1 MLKRFVSIIL
11 LVLYIFSSVPVTAQ
25 SYSETNL
32 CYEGFS
38 QYGEND
44 TNIES
49 LTLMSGTDTRV
60 LTDENDKVLFSRA
73 YGDSVLFKAE
83 LGKSNSNETV
93 VSANV
98 KFDGEFTTGKLF
110 TAVYSDKKVNFI
122 SIHEDGTLRVAD
134 NTIIGGVSRGRYQL
148 LTVSINWGKQLF
160 SVYINQ
166 KCVANKLQLPDSSLK
181 NSPTAFEFQLNY
193 NGLKES
199 TIYIDDIWAY
209 EGNELPWNKKRPRQS
224 VSTEIFEFTP
234 TTELSQEIQI
244 ISDLEFNSATTGVST
259 AIVGGQIDRVTDS
272 EGNGILHIIA
282 DDKVNSSSYFDMGL
296 SDVEEYP
303 KHVVD
308 MRIKVNSLSG
318 SSSFNILDSKNST
331 GTWRLGYSIKGTG
344 AISLRSGVGTVG
356 ILNVGEWNR
365 LSVVYSIYSGIAD
378 VYVNGSL
385 TGTHTI
391 PDNFF
396 PNVFRFDAISDIG
409 SNLNVEFDW
418 IRMYSGSNLMG
429 DEIFDVDIPQSG
441 DDSQNSDSSYSI
453 MDPVDSLAK
462 ALDDKYVFMTGNNTM
477 YLNGS
482 KTTIGDNESRIMNIS
497 GTLMIPLDILNS
509 IDNDAWIYDSSVSEI
524 TFGEYKFR
532 LNEKKY
538 TKSGV
543 EDELSSPVVTQ
554 NETVY
559 FPLRSIFEKVYG
571 KKVDWDNRGFAVVS
585 DSGIEVR
592 EDYYYLDHHKT
603 WSPAD
608 LIYRFM
614 QFDNPSGADII
625 TDVSEKHPNNAHP
638 RVWWTTDAMKYIL
651 NKSDNDGEWKGAYN
665 EAIASANG
673 HLKRDF
679 SSLYTASDQEK
690 QNAVARD
697 FQPVMESLATAYLL
711 SGDEQ
716 YAEKAVE
723 MMKGFCSWDSLGFKV
738 SNLTTGHWAA
748 AMGIGYDTFYNY
760 MNRTTQGQA
769 DLKYIRESIK
779 RLTFDEHIEM
789 YKKEAGQH
797 WIDINDNF
805 AGVVGGGY
813 MMLLLAVCDE
823 EDLREECEYL
833 LPNVLKTLYS
843 AAELYYPNGGYFEG
857 VPYSTYMLGNFV
869 KGLDAMFEC
878 CGTDYGL
885 GSVPGFTRAGDYF
898 TYLQTSKGCFNFH
911 DALPLYSNNPVR
923 EFIGYRYNDPVQAEM
938 GRRHK
943 LLAHAKYDLRSLYYY
958 SKAVVDKG
966 LENMDLS
973 GEDLDRYFYSS
984 ESGAFR
990 STFEET
996 DPTFV
1001 GFHGGW
1007 TNVAHDML
1015 DLGEF
1020 VFESDGIVWASDYGG
1035 DDYSLPDYFRL
1046 HGYYLYRKRPEGEN
1060 CLVINPQVD
1069 PKNYYGQ
1076 KLKAFAQLID
1086 LEMNKPKGAKAAF
1099 DLTDA
1104 YSRDVTKYIRGYY
1117 FGDDRST
1124 LVVQDELSLK
1134 SSSEVYWFMQT
1145 PAEIEI
1151 VDNSKAILRKDGK
1164 TLQVEVVCSVPGY
1177 ELKAM
1182 EASPLPSTPV
1192 VEGQNPNTG
1201 YSRLAVH
1208 YPDVTGD
1215 IYISVKLSPE
1225 GDYIYKPHKYTPIK
1239 DWTIPD
1245 GNVKKKPQFTSVN
1258 INGKLVESFMPGS
1271 RSYIVELP
1279 YGTTDVPV
1287 VSATSDMGTVTVS
1300 QAETLADSAVIK
1312 IQADGFKD
1320 IECKVTFNVSTDR
1333 PIYITNQLSTE
1344 LPYVGTPNNLI
1355 RPVAASGYSIPQ
1367 EENGPDKILDGNM
1380 ETRYAQNGTG
1390 MWFEFDLGE
1399 VMDIS
1404 GVAIAFY
1411 DGKLRQT
1418 KFELLYSE
1426 DGTNFKRVFD
1436 GMSTGKTNDYDTLAI
1451 PGKVR
1456 YIRLVGNGNTAGSA
1470 WNSITEFR
1478 AYK

>member
-1 MLKRFVSIIL
+1 MIKRKIWLICLFVFF
-11 LVLYIFSSVPVTAQ
+11 VLIKCGVCNASSELINNWEFNTDDINIVKVI
-25 SYSETNL
+25 S
-32 CYEGFS
+32 G
-38 QYGEND
+38 GE
-44 TNIES
+44 IE
-49 LTLMSGTDTRV
+49 RV
-60 LTDENDKVLFSRA
+60 D
-73 YGDSVLFKAE
+73 
-83 LGKSNSNETV
+83 SNE
-93 VSANV
+93 
-98 KFDGEFTTGKLF
+98 KGF
-110 TAVYSDKKVNFI
+110 
-122 SIHEDGTLRVAD
+122 
-134 NTIIGGVSRGRYQL
+134 
-148 LTVSINWGKQLF
+148 
-160 SVYINQ
+160 
-166 KCVANKLQLPDSSLK
+166 LQL
-181 NSPTAFEFQLNY
+181 TADE
-193 NGLKES
+193 
-199 TIYIDDIWAY
+199 DIKA
-209 EGNELPWNKKRPRQS
+209 
-224 VSTEIFEFTP
+224 
-234 TTELSQEIQI
+234 
-244 ISDLEFNSATTGVST
+244 A
-259 AIVGGQIDRVTDS
+259 
-272 EGNGILHIIA
+272 
-282 DDKVNSSSYFDMGL
+282 SYFDIKL
-296 SDVEEYP
+296 SDMEKYSSYVI
-303 KHVVD
+303 D
-308 MRIKVNSLSG
+308 MNIKINSLSG
-318 SSSFNILDSKNST
+318 SSSFNILDSKNT
-331 GTWRLGYSIKGTG
+331 VGTWRLGYSIKNTG
-344 AISLRSGVGTVG
+344 EIMSRSGFGKVSE
-356 ILNVGEWNR
+356 IMIGEYNR
-365 LSVVYSIYSGIAD
+365 VSVVYDNDSDIAYI
-378 VYVNGSL
+378 YVNGIL
-385 TGTHTI
+385 IYNHDI
-391 PDNFF
+391 PDDYY
-396 PNVFRFDAISDIG
+396 PSIFRFDAISEIG
-409 SNLNVEFDW
+409 GVLNVEIDW
-418 IRMYSGSNLMG
+418 IRLYSGTTLLEEEELLWGNLLT
-429 DEIFDVDIPQSG
+429 V
-441 DDSQNSDSSYSI
+441 
-453 MDPVDSLAK
+453 MDHPALLAE
-462 ALDDKYVFMTGNNTM
+462 ALDDKYVFMPGNNTM

-532 LNEKKY
+532 LNDKKY
-538 TKSGV
+538 IKSGV

-625 TDVSEKHPNNAHP
+625 ADVSEKHPNKAHP

-679 SSLYTASDQEK
+679 SSLYTASEQEK
-690 QNAVARD
+690 QNAVSRD

-966 LENMDLS
+966 LENIDLS
-973 GEDLDRYFYSS
+973 GVDLDRYFYGS

-996 DPTFV
+996 NPTFV
-1001 GFHGGW
+1001 GFHGGR
-1007 TNVAHDML
+1007 TNIAHDML
-1015 DLGEF
+1015 DTGEF
-1020 VFESDGIVWASDYGG
+1020 VFEADGVVWAIDLGG
-1035 DDYSLPDYFRL
+1035 DDYSLPSYFLRD
-1046 HGYYLYRKRPEGEN
+1046 GYRIYRKRTEGEN
-1060 CLVINPQVD
+1060 CLVINPSELTD
-1069 PKNYYGQ
+1069 SDGTEYYGQ
-1076 KLKAFAQLID
+1076 ALGEAAEIIAFESASS
-1086 LEMNKPKGAKAAF
+1086 GAMSVY
-1099 DLTDA
+1099 DLTEL
-1104 YSRDVTKYIRGYY
+1104 YKRDVNSYKRGYY
-1117 FGDDRST
+1117 FGDNRHS
-1124 LVVQDELSLK
+1124 LIIQDEVSLK
-1134 SSSEVYWFMQT
+1134 ESSELYWFMHTMADIQ
-1145 PAEIEI
+1145 II
-1151 VDNSKAILRKDGK
+1151 DNNTAILTQDGK
-1164 TLQVEVVCSVPGY
+1164 KLRA
-1177 ELKAM
+1177 ELYCDAVSYKLLAM
-1182 EASPLPSTPV
+1182 EAKPLPGSPV
-1192 VEGQNPNTG
+1192 IEGQNENEGVTK
-1201 YSRLAVH
+1201 LAVH
-1208 YPDVTGD
+1208 IEDARENVT
-1215 IYISVKLSPE
+1215 ISVKLSPLNNYYNPTE
-1225 GDYIYKPHKYTPIK
+1225 LKSIPISEWEIPSEDIQVDSVIENIIIDPFGILTADVQLPYNCSDIALYIDGYKIADLDNAPAGYVHPIVPIRTGII
-1239 DWTIPD
+1239 DSGLHTIKLVTVSNDGTVQSDTEVAHIPNYQKKTHLSQLPLPD
-1245 GNVKKKPQFTSVN
+1245 KVSVISGNVKFGVTTSGYHTVSNSVEDGYRIVKQENVDDIPDCYARIYAKPVN
-1258 INGKLVESFMPGS
+1258 KWINGVISLETTLRFSNSDASLNLCLIDNESYKLNKKIIDLGNIINYGITKVNEELNIKVLVDIDNDLYSIIINDVIVVGKTLLPDLSSVENMFF
-1271 RSYIVELP
+1271 EL
-1279 YGTTDVPV
+1279 TDSTPV
-1287 VSATSDMGTVTVS
+1287 GTVLTIS
-1300 QAETLADSAVIK
+1300 D
-1312 IQADGFKD
+1312 F
-1320 IECKVTFNVSTDR
+1320 KVTHYFDKSEEVTLRILRESDDTLVCVSLSDESMTDEYAFNLFICQYCDNELIDVS
-1333 PIYITNQLSTE
+1333 ISHVSLTNDNADYL
-1344 LPYVGTPNNLI
+1344 
-1355 RPVAASGYSIPQ
+1355 
-1367 EENGPDKILDGNM
+1367 EN
-1380 ETRYAQNGTG
+1380 
-1390 MWFEFDLGE
+1390 
-1399 VMDIS
+1399 VDIS
-1404 GVAIAFY
+1404 EKCDKVKIIGVSDIDSLTPLCSSYAY
-1411 DGKLRQT
+1411 
-1418 KFELLYSE
+1418 
-1426 DGTNFKRVFD
+1426 
-1436 GMSTGKTNDYDTLAI
+1436 
-1451 PGKVR
+1451 
-1456 YIRLVGNGNTAGSA
+1456 
-1470 WNSITEFR
+1470 FR
-1478 AYK
+1478 